1 MQRLQGY
8 IKDIGR
14 AQHFNIQNVSDYF
27 WEHDK
32 EFWDIKDLTV
42 APPFNFFTMSYTMP
56 DSVYSKS
63 KGRTVFDEE
72 LKDARIMTVFRVVE
86 KPTVR
91 QDNSLFISLT
101 GESFSGD
108 PRFIPGTKW
117 MLDIQMF
124 GRQRGKLIH
133 MCDWFLCVDDLG
145 RVMKQKNGDSAF
157 WGTAVGSS
165 PDTMSIVPTAF
176 LHVPCLA
183 LTFLSCKNCKLI
195 PPYPT
200 KKRRVKRKEKG
211 ETKYYTLKVIAM
223 GETKRSD
230 SRGGKTRIKQ
240 SAHIVAGHFR
250 EYGPEYGKKKMFGKI
265 SGRFW
270 IPAHMS
276 GSEKVGQVHKTYKVE

>member
-8 IKDIGR
+8 VKDIGR

-42 APPFNFFTMSYTMP
+42 APPFDFFTMSYDMP

-63 KGRTVFDEE
+63 KGRTVFDED
-72 LKDARIMTVFRVVE
+72 LRNARIITVFRVVE
-86 KPTVR
+86 EPTVR
-91 QDNSLFISLT
+91 QDNSAFLSLT
-101 GESFSGD
+101 GEISSGVD

-124 GRQRGKLIH
+124 SRQQGKLIH
-133 MCDWFLCVDDLG
+133 MCDWFICVDDLG
-145 RVMKQKNGDSAF
+145 RVMKENGDTAF

-165 PDTMSIVPTAF
+165 SETLNIVPAAF

-183 LTFLSCKNCKLI
+183 LTFLSCKNCKMI
-195 PPYPT
+195 YPYPT
-200 KKRRVKRKEKG
+200 KKKRVGRKEKG
-211 ETKYYTLKVIAM
+211 KTKYYTLKVIAM
-223 GETKRSD
+223 GETKRSA
-230 SRGGKTRIKQ
+230 SKGGRTGIKQ

-250 EYGPEYGKKKMFGKI
+250 EYGPEYGKGKLFNKI

-270 IPAHMS
+270 VPAHMS
-276 GSEKVGQVHKTYKVE
+276 GSKKVGQVHKTYKVE